1 MRLHLPLAC
10 LALTTL
16 LSACITPGGACR
28 GGEQAAVADTLFFG
42 AATREGPIPVA
53 AWDGFVSEVVTPRF
67 PQGLTFWSA
76 SGQWRNADG
85 RIGREPSW
93 VLYLVHADDA
103 GTDHKVVELMDHY
116 KRQFHQEAVL
126 RVRESVCMSL

>member
-1 MRLHLPLAC
+1 MRLDLSVAC
-10 LALTTL
+10 LTFTAL
-16 LSACITPGGACR
+16 LSACATSGQRCHP
-28 GGEQAAVADTLFFG
+28 GEQAAVADTLFFG
-42 AATREGPIPVA
+42 AATREGLIPVA
-53 AWDGFVSEVVTPRF
+53 AWDGFVGEVVTPRF
-67 PQGLTFWSA
+67 PQGLTFWGA

-103 GTDHKVVELMDHY
+103 ATDQKVVELMDHY